1 MVVQPGTQQSLLKG
15 VACLLHP
22 PPCPPAGCMVTQ
34 PSHFASACLS
44 FNPWPLLLAS
54 SRCSGSLTRIQAAA
68 DAWRVHCLLSCLG
81 WGQELGGRP
90 KKKKKTQKGS
100 KTGRDFWCD
109 CSGPG
114 SFLKVGGKTWEIP
127 EPPSVR
133 LRLRRKRGL
142 YLVD

>member
-68 DAWRVHCLLSCLG
+68 DAWRVRCLLSCLG
-81 WGQELGGRP
+81 RGQELGGRP
-90 KKKKKTQKGS
+90 KKKKKARRGQKQAGIFGVTAQVLAPS
-100 KTGRDFWCD
+100 SRWEGRRGKFPSHHRCDSDCAASEDF
-109 CSGPG
+109 
-114 SFLKVGGKTWEIP
+114 I
-127 EPPSVR
+127 
-133 LRLRRKRGL
+133 
-142 YLVD
+142 